1 MINVFLLY
9 FGLVV
14 GGILGMFLLYT
25 VTRLCFK
32 AIFRSYFEE
41 RDQHL
46 TRGEKDEER

>member
-1 MINVFLLY
+1 MDTILLY
-9 FGLVV
+9 FGLVI
-14 GGILGMFLLYT
+14 GGILGIFVLYT